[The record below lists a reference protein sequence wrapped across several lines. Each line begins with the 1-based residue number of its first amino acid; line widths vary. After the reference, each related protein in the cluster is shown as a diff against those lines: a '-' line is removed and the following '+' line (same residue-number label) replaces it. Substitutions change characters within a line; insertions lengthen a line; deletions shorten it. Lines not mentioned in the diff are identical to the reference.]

1 MSDPS
6 PSMSALSSPTIS
18 SNGLSRRKKIIIGVS
33 VSVAVV
39 VMVAV
44 ALLVYFFVLKPKY
57 YDPSHDQ
64 ATPIIVGKS
73 YPMSTFVNNTDQYYL
88 SQPSQAQNNSVDLTK
103 ATTNATPYAV
113 TIIPPVNVSSSTI
126 TNAAVSGQ
134 ALVEG
139 QRFSIRATP
148 KTLDTDASDP
158 YVYLSYESGSA
169 QWQRYAF
176 RQSGHG
182 RLDSIFT
189 FYFQRLKTD
198 GSCCT
203 YTTPQTVLAK
213 TGYVLSPE
221 KSANITMAAPE
232 QQDGKGALYLVSE
245 GTPPMAY
252 WMLDV

>member
-6 PSMSALSSPTIS
+6 PSMSALSSPTIPP
-18 SNGLSRRKKIIIGVS
+18 NGLSRRKKIIIGVS

-57 YDPSHDQ
+57 HDPSPGQ
-64 ATPIIVGKS
+64 ASPIIVGKS
-73 YPMSTFVNNTDQYYL
+73 YPMSTFVNDTDQYYL

-113 TIIPPVNVSSSTI
+113 TIIPPIDKNSS
-126 TNAAVSGQ
+126 NAAVSGQ

-139 QRFSIRATP
+139 QRFSMKATP
-148 KTLDTDASDP
+148 LTPDESDP
-158 YVYLSYESGSA
+158 YVYLSYEPGSA

-182 RLDSIFT
+182 RADSIFT

-203 YTTPQTVLAK
+203 YTTPQTILAK

-221 KSANITMAAPE
+221 SSPNITMAAND

-252 WMLDV
+252 WMLNA